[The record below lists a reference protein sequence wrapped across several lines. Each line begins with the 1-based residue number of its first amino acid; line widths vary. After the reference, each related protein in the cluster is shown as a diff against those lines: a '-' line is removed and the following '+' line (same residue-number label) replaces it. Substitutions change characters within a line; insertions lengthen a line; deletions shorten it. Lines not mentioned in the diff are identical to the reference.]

1 MIDNLISDA
10 HLKFIMNNSEN
21 SNISYE
27 NFLEMFHNF
36 INISIGSIVIFKGQV
51 NTESERLDRNNYV
64 FMNKTNKVNNI
75 LWEAIFATYNQ
86 IIKSKKDSQKT
97 YTLAK
102 PVPITPE
109 YI

>member
-1 MIDNLISDA
+1 MIDNLISEE
-10 HLKFIMNNSEN
+10 HLKFIIKRSEN

-51 NTESERLDRNNYV
+51 NTESERLDRDNYV
-64 FMNKTNKVNNI
+64 FMNNTNKVKNI
-75 LWEAIFATYNQ
+75 LWEAIFATYNK
-86 IIKSKKDSQKT
+86 IIESKKDSQKK

-102 PVPITPE
+102 PVLITSY